1 MAARAP
7 RGGRVNA
14 ARATSAM
21 LAGVR
26 TALLLATLLSGV
38 STEPRLV
45 TAPPRGGIDMSEL
58 ELQMSAGCDPA
69 EEGCEVIEPLV
80 TVEIREDVLEA
91 NVPRAPRAFDASVE
105 KVSDAFFVWLTHPP
119 ESFWVNLAPTESD
132 RVIEGE
138 LGRTDVG
145 KTLLEADLL
154 LKQTAARLLHPD
166 HPLGARFWDQLYEW
180 VGARGAK
187 LCHSFRQWIVP
198 GVAQLQLQRDPPD
211 GATRDGTCD
220 AHTGAD
226 MGAEASTSCA
236 SSPSPRALLHV
247 LRAPL
252 AVKQEAEFAAG
263 GSGLAPIALDAE
275 GATRELCRGADP
287 SARAKADELFETIIL
302 PELERAV
309 NEGPEYDVLRA
320 IFAWRV
326 VSEFYGAGG
335 VPTDEE
341 EVETRDPGDEEGGS
355 ADARRRARNRARLAE
370 ALGGIDATTWR
381 RRASDGWTPED
392 VFDRYAASAME
403 GEFHVVR
410 DVENARGDVLR
421 RTYFHGGVDF
431 RRVSF
436 CARGESRAAQ
446 WCFDGGGSGARPGV
460 GETGAVGLLAGS
472 SEEREG

>member
-1 MAARAP
+1 
-7 RGGRVNA
+7 
-14 ARATSAM
+14 
-21 LAGVR
+21 
-26 TALLLATLLSGV
+26 
-38 STEPRLV
+38 
-45 TAPPRGGIDMSEL
+45 MSEL

-69 EEGCEVIEPLV
+69 QEGCEVIEPLV
-80 TVEIREDVLEA
+80 TVELRDDVLEA

-105 KVSDAFFVWLTHPP
+105 NVSDAFFVWLTHPP

-166 HPLGARFWDQLYEW
+166 HPLGARFWDELYGW

-198 GVAQLQLQRDPPD
+198 GVARLQLQRDPPD
-211 GATRDGTCD
+211 SAARDGTCD
-220 AHTGAD
+220 AHTGAHT
-226 MGAEASTSCA
+226 GADTSTSCA

-287 SARAKADELFETIIL
+287 SARAKAGELFETIIL

-309 NEGPEYDVLRA
+309 NESPEYDTLRA

-335 VPTDEE
+335 VPTDGEDERRAE
-341 EVETRDPGDEEGGS
+341 EVETRDPGDEEGS
-355 ADARRRARNRARLAE
+355 ADERRRARNRARLAG
-370 ALGGIDATTWR
+370 ALERIDATTWR
-381 RRASDGWTPED
+381 RRSSDGWTPED

-436 CARGESRAAQ
+436 CARGESKAEE
-446 WCFDGGGSGARPGV
+446 WCFDGGGGGARPRV
-460 GETGAVGLLAGS
+460 GETGVVGLLAGS

>member
-1 MAARAP
+1 M
-7 RGGRVNA
+7 NA

-236 SSPSPRALLHV
+236 SSPSPRVAPRPP
-247 LRAPL
+247 RA
-252 AVKQEAEFAAG
+252 ARGEARGGIRRG

-309 NEGPEYDVLRA
+309 NEWPEYDVLRA
-320 IFAWRV
+320 RFSRGAW
-326 VSEFYGAGG
+326 
-335 VPTDEE
+335 
-341 EVETRDPGDEEGGS
+341 
-355 ADARRRARNRARLAE
+355 
-370 ALGGIDATTWR
+370 
-381 RRASDGWTPED
+381 
-392 VFDRYAASAME
+392 
-403 GEFHVVR
+403 
-410 DVENARGDVLR
+410 
-421 RTYFHGGVDF
+421 
-431 RRVSF
+431 
-436 CARGESRAAQ
+436 
-446 WCFDGGGSGARPGV
+446 
-460 GETGAVGLLAGS
+460 
-472 SEEREG
+472 